1 MKRLI
6 LIFSVMLLAISACKP
21 KPLAPVATSETD
33 ASEIVLPSET
43 PKPSETPEPTAEPES
58 FTKYSFE
65 MLLDYNHKIVEI
77 VQNIDYL
84 NKSNLNL
91 LSIQLVIPPRAF
103 TMAYIQSE
111 LSGEL
116 VSGFSE
122 DGLRTNI
129 QLSQALQPGQRT
141 SIKLTYQLAI
151 PQRDGSFGW
160 TERQVNLNN
169 WYPYIPP
176 LAEDGSWLSYE
187 PVLDQQANSLVGEY
201 IVNELA
207 DFELNLRMLEN
218 LNVLVA
224 SGANA
229 TPIEGGM
236 HYSLE
241 KARGLA
247 FSFSNQFHHEQAEQ
261 DGITLNAYVFQYQ
274 QDKAQAVL
282 QIAAN
287 AMRLFS
293 ELYGPY
299 QRKQLTIVAWDFN
312 HSMEMDGL
320 LLMSG
325 NIINFY
331 DGTAENNLTI
341 LIPHELSHQWFYS
354 QVGNN
359 QAMEP
364 WLDEALATYSEALY
378 YENYHPELSQWWWD
392 NRVFAHGEGGY
403 VNNSIYD
410 AKTYEIYRNSV
421 YLNGAVF
428 LHELRITMGD
438 SAFFSALRNYV
449 ALNNGKI
456 ATKAD
461 FFEALQSANPS
472 ADISSVFNRYF
483 KN

>member
-1 MKRLI
+1 MKRLV
-6 LIFSVMLLAISACKP
+6 LNLTDMLLAISACTLKP
-21 KPLAPVATSETD
+21 TDPLVTPEIETSE
-33 ASEIVLPSET
+33 IIL
-43 PKPSETPEPTAEPES
+43 PSETPEPSQTPEPTVEPEGFTEYRFEMRLDYHQKTAEI
-58 FTKYSFE
+58 T
-65 MLLDYNHKIVEI
+65 
-77 VQNIDYL
+77 QTIDYL
-84 NKSNLNL
+84 NKSDFNL
-91 LSIQLVIPPRAF
+91 LTIQLVIPPRAY
-103 TMAYIQSE
+103 TSAYTQNS
-111 LSGEL
+111 LAGDL

-122 DGLRTNI
+122 DGIRTNI

-141 SIKLTYQLAI
+141 SINLTYQLTI

-176 LAEDGSWLSYE
+176 LAQDGSWLSYE

-201 IVNELA
+201 IVNEIS
-207 DFELNLRMLEN
+207 DFELDLYMAEN

-247 FSFSNQFHHEQAEQ
+247 FSFSNQFHHEQAQQ
-261 DGITLNAYVFQYQ
+261 DGVTLNTYVFQYQ
-274 QDKAQAVL
+274 KDQAQAIL
-282 QIAAN
+282 QIAEKG
-287 AMRLFS
+287 MTLFAKLS
-293 ELYGPY
+293 GPY
-299 QRKQLTIVAWDFN
+299 QRQQLTIVAWDLS
-312 HSMEMDGL
+312 HIMGVDGM

-325 NIINFY
+325 NVINFY
-331 DGTAENNLTI
+331 DDTAENNLTI

-392 NRVFAHGEGGY
+392 NRVYAHGEGGY

-410 AKTYEIYRNSV
+410 AKTYEVYRNSV

-428 LHELRITMGD
+428 LHELRIAMGD
-438 SAFFSALRNYV
+438 SAFFSAMKNYV

-461 FFEALQSANPS
+461 FFNAFQSANPD

>member
-1 MKRLI
+1 MKRLV
-6 LIFSVMLLAISACKP
+6 LIFSVMLLAISACTP
-21 KPLAPVATSETD
+21 KPPDPVVPPEIETSE
-33 ASEIVLPSET
+33 IIL
-43 PKPSETPEPTAEPES
+43 PSETPEPSQTPEPTVEPEG
-58 FTKYSFE
+58 FTKYRFE
-65 MLLDYNHKIVEI
+65 MRLDYHQKTAEI
-77 VQNIDYL
+77 AQTIDYL
-84 NKSNLNL
+84 NKSDFNL
-91 LSIQLVIPPRAF
+91 LTIQLVIPPRAY
-103 TMAYIQSE
+103 TSAYTQNS
-111 LSGEL
+111 LAGDL

-122 DGLRTNI
+122 DGIRTNI

-141 SIKLTYQLAI
+141 SINLTYQLTI

-201 IVNELA
+201 IVNEIS
-207 DFELNLRMLEN
+207 DFELDLYMVEN

-247 FSFSNQFHHEQAEQ
+247 FSFSNQFHHEQVQQ
-261 DGITLNAYVFQYQ
+261 DGTMLNAYVFQYQ
-274 QDKAQAVL
+274 KDKAQAIL
-282 QIAAN
+282 EIAGK
-287 AMRLFS
+287 AMTLFTQ
-293 ELYGPY
+293 LYGPY
-299 QRKQLTIVAWDFN
+299 QRQQLTIVAWDFS
-312 HSMEMDGL
+312 HSMEMDGM

-325 NIINFY
+325 NVINFY
-331 DGTAENNLTI
+331 DNTAENNLTI

-392 NRVFAHGEGGY
+392 NRVYAHGEGGY

-410 AKTYEIYRNSV
+410 AKTYEVYRNSV

-428 LHELRITMGD
+428 LHELRIAMGD
-438 SAFFSALRNYV
+438 SAFFSALKNYV
-449 ALNNGKI
+449 ALNDGKI

-461 FFEALQSANPS
+461 FFNTFQSANPS